1 MTSKVLVVA
10 NRLPVEF
17 QESDGGGT
25 WTRSPGGLV
34 TALDSALS
42 RHACTWIGWSGRA
55 CDEEGPALEIPQRLH
70 ECELLE
76 VPLTAEEVSSHYE
89 GFCNATLWPL
99 YHDAVA
105 PVVYSRSTFHTYE
118 AVNRRFCDIVA
129 SEAPRDATV
138 WVHDYQLQLLPQM
151 LRRLR
156 PDVRIGFFLH
166 IPFPP
171 PELFGR
177 LPWRAQILNGLLGA
191 DLIGFQTADALE
203 NFLASVNA
211 LTPATA
217 ADGFISVPGN
227 GNENPRTV
235 TVGAFPISID
245 IDHIG
250 ALATTDEIRNLA
262 GQVRSDLGDPRTLL
276 LGVDRL
282 DYTKGIELRLKAIVE
297 LFEEGAL
304 NPYETV
310 FLQIASPSR
319 QNVEQYQRIREQ
331 VEGAIG
337 RAVGDLSRLGTSPI
351 QYMYQTM
358 PSDDLVAF
366 YMAADVMLV
375 TPLRDG
381 MNLVAKEYVA
391 SRIGDDGALVLSEFA
406 GAGRELR
413 DAWLINPYDT
423 DGLKRAILRAVRA
436 SKTEK
441 ARRMSS
447 LRQAVVRHD
456 VQRWSEEFLSILNA
470 ADQQEIID
478 LRERAGLPL

>member
-1 MTSKVLVVA
+1 
-10 NRLPVEF
+10 
-17 QESDGGGT
+17 
-25 WTRSPGGLV
+25 
-34 TALDSALS
+34 
-42 RHACTWIGWSGRA
+42 
-55 CDEEGPALEIPQRLH
+55 
-70 ECELLE
+70 
-76 VPLTAEEVSSHYE
+76 
-89 GFCNATLWPL
+89 
-99 YHDAVA
+99 
-105 PVVYSRSTFHTYE
+105 
-118 AVNRRFCDIVA
+118 
-129 SEAPRDATV
+129 
-138 WVHDYQLQLLPQM
+138 
-151 LRRLR
+151 
-156 PDVRIGFFLH
+156 
-166 IPFPP
+166 
-171 PELFGR
+171 
-177 LPWRAQILNGLLGA
+177 
-191 DLIGFQTADALE
+191 
-203 NFLASVNA
+203 
-211 LTPATA
+211 
-217 ADGFISVPGN
+217 
-227 GNENPRTV
+227 
-235 TVGAFPISID
+235 
-245 IDHIG
+245 HIG
-250 ALATTDEIRNLA
+250 TLATTDEIRALA
-262 GQVRSDLGDPRTLL
+262 EQVRSDLGDPRTLL

-441 ARRMSS
+441 ARRMSA